1 MQSVIYDSYFHK
13 QETKTKNDFF
23 MKDGY
28 FQISLFYLNQ
38 LFNWDNKFSNNIK
51 NTNKD
56 TS

>member
-1 MQSVIYDSYFHK
+1 MQMCHYDSYFHK

-38 LFNWDNKFSNNIK
+38 LFN
-51 NTNKD
+51 
-56 TS
+56 